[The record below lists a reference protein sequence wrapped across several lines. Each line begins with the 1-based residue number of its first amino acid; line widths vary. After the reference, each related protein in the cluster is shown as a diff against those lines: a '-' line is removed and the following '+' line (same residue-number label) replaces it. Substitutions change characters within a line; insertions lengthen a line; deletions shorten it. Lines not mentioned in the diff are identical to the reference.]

1 MASDG
6 HSTNLSFAYEKYFAM
21 NKWLKELTK
30 VIWEYARLESY
41 FHNEHKKGSLEA
53 FFCISCVL
61 IFLYMNMRFICI
73 IASL

>member
-41 FHNEHKKGSLEA
+41 FHNEHKKSSLKA
-53 FFCISCVL
+53 FFVYHV
-61 IFLYMNMRFICI
+61 F
-73 IASL
+73 